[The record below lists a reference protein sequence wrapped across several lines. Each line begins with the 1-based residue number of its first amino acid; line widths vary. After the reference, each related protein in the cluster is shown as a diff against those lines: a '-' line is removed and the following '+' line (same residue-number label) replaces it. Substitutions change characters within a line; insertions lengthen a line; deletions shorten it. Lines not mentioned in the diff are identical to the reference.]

1 MINLLRMA
9 VVLRVLRVV
18 LCLRLGVVRVRA
30 GFVHGVQLRRVG
42 RRGFRRR
49 WACFAAVIIPSEVE
63 HRAAAS
69 AAAVAEPRSQRA
81 APSA

>member
-42 RRGFRRR
+42 RG
-49 WACFAAVIIPSEVE
+49 
-63 HRAAAS
+63 
-69 AAAVAEPRSQRA
+69 
-81 APSA
+81 